1 MTGMDLHCQ
10 VVNES
15 LMGDR
20 PVDEQTCASMA
31 ILADRLERLKQ
42 SSHLFDGVMFSPY
55 VQKMK
60 RHAEAV
66 VTS

>member
-10 VVNES
+10 IVNES
-15 LMGDR
+15 LTGDR
-20 PVDEQTCASMA
+20 SVGEQTCASMA

-42 SSHLFDGVMFSPY
+42 SSPLFEGVMFSPY
-55 VQKMK
+55 MQKMK

-66 VTS
+66 VAS